1 MEAKNRPIRKWMEK
15 IRSGEVRLPEF
26 QRGEVWKHALVSN
39 FLEAVIKEKP
49 LGAFLVLD
57 VDPNKPPFDARSI
70 AGVKNDKDKC
80 TEHLL
85 DGQQRLV
92 ALYRSFK
99 NEHTDGRVFYVFN
112 DNTVQGIKPGPRYKW
127 IGDPKAESQQQ
138 FAPIPVAILE
148 PGEDGLEKSRE
159 WKQKAT
165 DNHQESA
172 ALDARVKD
180 LRDKFSDTDI
190 PYLSMPRQTS
200 STEAIETF
208 VDVNQSSMR
217 LTDFDI
223 AVAVYMSETSDDLSD
238 LIEEAK
244 KEIPG
249 MAALEKDRLIGDWIL
264 KAACVQQ
271 DIMPT
276 RSYKGLNFQNLQENW
291 DALRAGLEWTVELLE
306 EEHIWDAR
314 RLPSTVPL
322 RVLPALHKYFSAIK
336 RDKQSQAKRLVRGYL
351 WRSFTTDWYIGQANQ
366 QLFKDFKALKGC
378 LESERFDRPASNT
391 GKPETIFDSDLPE
404 EANLLQ
410 EGWPYRS
417 GTLRRAILA
426 ISVRNGARDMETNEK
441 ISRSNIGSREY
452 HHISPRK
459 LLSKYAKNKE
469 QNLALNC
476 MLLKS
481 PTNKAWRDEWPGDY
495 IAERYDYSGLD
506 GAEAKQ
512 AIEKR
517 LASHFVPSQSIMNA
531 TKSSG
536 ASLASVYQSFL
547 KERAK
552 SILGAIKKL
561 CQGEDL

>member
-15 IRSGEVRLPEF
+15 IRGGEIRLPEF

-39 FLEAVIKEKP
+39 FLEAVIREKP

-57 VDPNKPPFDARSI
+57 VDPSAPPFAARSI
-70 AGVKNDKDKC
+70 AGVENDKDKC

-92 ALYRSFK
+92 ALYRSFN
-99 NEHTDGRVFYVFN
+99 NEHIDERVYYVCS

-127 IGDPKAESQQQ
+127 IGDPKAEFQQQ

-165 DNHQESA
+165 DNPQESA
-172 ALDARVKD
+172 TLDARVKD

-200 STEAIETF
+200 SGEAIETF

-223 AVAVYMSETSDDLSD
+223 AVAVYMSETSGNLSD

-244 KEIPG
+244 EEIPG
-249 MAALEKDRLIGDWIL
+249 VVALEKDRLIGDWIL

-276 RSYKGLNFQNLQENW
+276 RSYKGLNFEELRKNW
-291 DALRAGLEWTVELLE
+291 DVLRAGLEWTVELLE
-306 EEHIWDAR
+306 GEHIWDAR

-322 RVLPALHKYFSAIK
+322 RVLPALHEYFSAIK
-336 RDKQSQAKRLVRGYL
+336 RDRQSQAKRLIRSYL

-366 QLFKDFKALKGC
+366 QLFKDFKALRDC
-378 LESERFDRPASNT
+378 LENERFEHPKSGT

-404 EANLLQ
+404 EINLLE

-426 ISVRNGARDMETNEK
+426 ISVRNGARDMETDEK
-441 ISRSNIGSREY
+441 ISRSNIESREY
-452 HHISPRK
+452 HHIFPRK
-459 LLSKYAKNKE
+459 LLSKYAKNKN

-495 IAERYDYSGLD
+495 IVERFNYSGLE
-506 GAEAKQ
+506 GAKARQ
-512 AIEKR
+512 AIEER
-517 LASHFVPSQSIMNA
+517 LASHFVPNQFIMNA

-536 ASLASVYQSFL
+536 TSLGKVYQSFL

-552 SILGAIKKL
+552 LISSAIKKL
-561 CQGEDL
+561 CQGGDL